1 MVLVVLDHDGNRLKK
16 GSLEA
21 LTRARDL
28 AQALGGKVAGVLLAE
43 EKAPVEEARKYVE
56 VLYTAT
62 LGPYTAEKWA
72 AGVLKAAEASGAKAV
87 VAPSSRQ
94 SRAYLGRVA
103 YALRA
108 GLLEDTLES
117 RVEGGEVHATRYAY
131 LNRVTQRVKAALP
144 VVLTVKPNTTPLA
157 EPLPGE
163 AEAVA
168 LSVPEVPTVEVL
180 ERLQEEKKGVSLTE
194 ADVVV
199 ADRLVPGLLLDEL
212 RPEVE
217 LVDAAKIPY
226 GPARAQE
233 EINRVLVDRALAGKA
248 VVRLKGGD
256 PYVFGRGGEELLAC
270 AAAGVPVT
278 VVSGVTSAIAAPAGA
293 GVPVTHRAVAHEFTV
308 VSGHVPPDSPASM
321 VRWEHLAGLRG
332 TLAIMMG
339 LKNLGAISATLV
351 THGRP
356 ADTPAV
362 VVQEGTTGDQ
372 RTVRSTL
379 GGVAV
384 DVAAAGLRPPAV
396 VLIGDV
402 VGVLDT

>member
-1 MVLVVLDHDGNRLKK
+1 MPMVLVVLDHDGNRLKK

-28 AQALGGKVAGVLLAE
+28 AQALGEKVAGVLLAE

-117 RVEGGEVHATRYAY
+117 RVESGEVHATRYAY

-163 AEAVA
+163 AEVVA

-199 ADRLVPGLLLDEL
+199 TGGRGMGSPEAFKLVEELAALLGGAVGAT
-212 RPEVE
+212 RAV
-217 LVDAAKIPY
+217 VDAGWRPY
-226 GPARAQE
+226 AEQVGQTGKTVQPSLY
-233 EINRVLVDRALAGKA
+233 IALG
-248 VVRLKGGD
+248 
-256 PYVFGRGGEELLAC
+256 
-270 AAAGVPVT
+270 
-278 VVSGVTSAIAAPAGA
+278 VSG
-293 GVPVTHRAVAHEFTV
+293 AVQ
-308 VSGHVPPDSPASM
+308 
-321 VRWEHLAGLRG
+321 HLAGMNKSKY
-332 TLAIMMG
+332 I
-339 LKNLGAISATLV
+339 
-351 THGRP
+351 
-356 ADTPAV
+356 
-362 VVQEGTTGDQ
+362 
-372 RTVRSTL
+372 
-379 GGVAV
+379 VAV
-384 DVAAAGLRPPAV
+384 NKDPEAPIFKHADYGIV
-396 VLIGDV
+396 GDV
-402 VGVLDT
+402 HQVLPALIEAVKKLKD

>member
-28 AQALGGKVAGVLLAE
+28 AQALGMKVAGVLLAE

-94 SRAYLGRVA
+94 SRVYLGRVA

-117 RVEGGEVHATRYAY
+117 RAEGGEVHATRYAY
-131 LNRVTQRVKAALP
+131 LNRVTQKVKAALP

-163 AEAVA
+163 AEVVA
-168 LSVPEVPTVEVL
+168 LEVPQVPTVEVL
-180 ERLQEEKKGVSLTE
+180 ERIQEEKKGVSLTE

-199 ADRLVPGLLLDEL
+199 TGGRGMGSPEAFKLVEELAALLGGAVGAT
-212 RPEVE
+212 RAV
-217 LVDAAKIPY
+217 VDAGWRPY
-226 GPARAQE
+226 SEQVGQTGKTVQPSLY
-233 EINRVLVDRALAGKA
+233 IALG
-248 VVRLKGGD
+248 
-256 PYVFGRGGEELLAC
+256 
-270 AAAGVPVT
+270 
-278 VVSGVTSAIAAPAGA
+278 VSG
-293 GVPVTHRAVAHEFTV
+293 AVQ
-308 VSGHVPPDSPASM
+308 
-321 VRWEHLAGLRG
+321 HLAGMNKSKY
-332 TLAIMMG
+332 I
-339 LKNLGAISATLV
+339 
-351 THGRP
+351 
-356 ADTPAV
+356 
-362 VVQEGTTGDQ
+362 
-372 RTVRSTL
+372 
-379 GGVAV
+379 VAV
-384 DVAAAGLRPPAV
+384 NKDPEAPIFKHADYGIV
-396 VLIGDV
+396 GDV
-402 VGVLDT
+402 HQVLPALIEAVKKLKD

>member
-28 AQALGGKVAGVLLAE
+28 AQALGEKVAGVLLAE

-117 RVEGGEVHATRYAY
+117 RAEGGEVHATRYAY
-131 LNRVTQRVKAALP
+131 LNRVTQKVKAALP

-163 AEAVA
+163 AEVVA

-199 ADRLVPGLLLDEL
+199 TGGRGMGSPEAFKLVEELAALLGGAVGAT
-212 RPEVE
+212 RAV
-217 LVDAAKIPY
+217 VDAGWRPY
-226 GPARAQE
+226 SEQVGQTGKTVQPSLY
-233 EINRVLVDRALAGKA
+233 IALG
-248 VVRLKGGD
+248 
-256 PYVFGRGGEELLAC
+256 
-270 AAAGVPVT
+270 
-278 VVSGVTSAIAAPAGA
+278 VSG
-293 GVPVTHRAVAHEFTV
+293 AVQ
-308 VSGHVPPDSPASM
+308 
-321 VRWEHLAGLRG
+321 HLAGMNKSKY
-332 TLAIMMG
+332 I
-339 LKNLGAISATLV
+339 
-351 THGRP
+351 
-356 ADTPAV
+356 
-362 VVQEGTTGDQ
+362 
-372 RTVRSTL
+372 
-379 GGVAV
+379 VAV
-384 DVAAAGLRPPAV
+384 NKDPEAPIFKHVDYGIV
-396 VLIGDV
+396 GDV
-402 VGVLDT
+402 HQVLPALIEAVKKLKD